1 MRKAVKRIRIF
12 ALRLWRFFLTT
23 VLGGIVVVLPLYLIF
38 VVIRFIY
45 GLMTQVIQPIKEL
58 FNYTDGGH
66 QEWLINL
73 IAIAGVVALF
83 FFIGLFIRT
92 NSGQQIFHFIEN
104 NWLRQI
110 PFYSTIRDT
119 VQAFFGNKKMPFQE
133 VVLVDVFKNGSKMT
147 GFVSEAHENGIVTV
161 FVPTGPNPTNGF
173 IFHIHHDQ
181 VEHINIKPEEA
192 MRTIIGVGVG
202 SSIIFDDV
210 EKSKKM
216 KQAPIEKNQTPNPR
230 NQISKPK

>member
-1 MRKAVKRIRIF
+1 MRKSVKKIRHF
-12 ALRLWRFFLTT
+12 AARLWRFFLTT
-23 VLGGIVVVLPLYLIF
+23 VLGGVVVVLPLYLLF
-38 VVIRFIY
+38 VVVRFIY
-45 GLMTQVIQPIKEL
+45 KLMTQIIRPIKQVFDL
-58 FNYTDGGH
+58 TDGGH

-73 IAIAGVVALF
+73 LSIAAVVTLF

-110 PFYSTIRDT
+110 PFYGTIRDT
-119 VQAFFGNKKMPFQE
+119 VQAFFGSKKMPFQE

-147 GFVSEAHENGIVTV
+147 GFVSETHENDMVTV

-181 VEHINIKPEEA
+181 VEHVDIKPEEA

-202 SSIIFDDV
+202 SSVIF
-210 EKSKKM
+210 ESMKKKQSKKP
-216 KQAPIEKNQTPNPR
+216 A
-230 NQISKPK
+230 